1 VKEENKVSLLLNLRR
16 PPYRTYSITQLC
28 REFGATPRAL
38 RFYEEQGLLSPTR
51 RDTARVYSYKDRARL
66 QLIMRGRRV
75 GFSIAEIRDILDA
88 YDEEGLPAQDAEAL
102 KIHKRRVAQLVQQ
115 REEVDEAIR
124 LLQASSDRL
133 ARAFPDATKDLDS

>member
-1 VKEENKVSLLLNLRR
+1 MSMLLNLKR

-38 RFYEEQGLLSPTR
+38 RFYEEQGLLSPGR
-51 RDTARVYSYKDRARL
+51 RDTSRVYSYKDRARL

-75 GFSIAEIRDILDA
+75 GLSIADIRDILDA

-102 KIHKRRVAQLVQQ
+102 RIHKRRVEQLQQ
-115 REEVDEAIR
+115 QKRDVEEAIET
-124 LLQASSDRL
+124 L
-133 ARAFPDATKDLDS
+133 RAAACHLGKQYPEAVAESEA

>member
-1 VKEENKVSLLLNLRR
+1 MSLLLNLKR

-124 LLQASSDRL
+124 LLQVASDRL
-133 ARAFPDATKDLDS
+133 AGAHPDAADLDP